1 MPEGY
6 AIQAIQA
13 VLSGQRAYC
22 KFLAANDTGLTGGHQ
37 AGIYISKPSI
47 PILFDEPGIK
57 GTNKEK
63 WVKVKWQDGI
73 ETDTRFIYYGKGTRN
88 EYRIT
93 NFGRGFPFLRPEY
106 TGALFV
112 FTKCDAED
120 YQAFVLNS
128 EEDIDQFL
136 DAFGISPTETNQLI
150 DAGRVQEE
158 TQERIAI
165 QEFIA
170 GLTVDFPLSEEMSA
184 AARDIQNR
192 VYDHLEFIRTNP
204 DRKIID
210 WTNTEY
216 ALFRAIEHARYGDA
230 IARGFTSVD
239 EFITMA
245 NMVLNRRK
253 SRAGKS
259 LEHHLSAIFDGNEII
274 YTAQA
279 VTEGNKKPDFIFPS
293 QASYHDM
300 TFPTERLISLAA
312 KTTARIVGVRL
323 SMKPT
328 VCVTDPNISVRSS
341 RGSPLHRWT
350 KCRARMLF
358 LLFPDNTLHPIP
370 QIVRTEYGRFQ
381 SSFLMCVR
389 SKDSDGGYCFS
400 GKTQSEYV
408 CDTIKKH
415 KA

>member
-1 MPEGY
+1 MSVGY
-6 AIQAIQA
+6 ANQAIQA
-13 VLSGQRAYC
+13 VLNSQKSYC
-22 KFLAANDTGLTGGHQ
+22 KFLSANDTGLTGGHQ

-47 PILFDEPGIK
+47 PILFDEPGTK

-63 WVKVKWQDGI
+63 WVKVKWQDDL
-73 ETDTRFIYYGKGTRN
+73 ETDTRFIYYGQGTRN

-106 TGALFV
+106 TGALFI
-112 FTKCDAED
+112 FAKCNDEN
-120 YQAFVLNS
+120 YQAYVLNS
-128 EEDIDQFL
+128 EDDIDQFL
-136 DAFGISPTETNQLI
+136 DAFGISSTETNRLI
-150 DAGRVQEE
+150 GVRQIHEE
-158 TQERIAI
+158 TQEQIAI

-170 GLTVDFPLSEEMSA
+170 NLTVDFPLSEEMSA
-184 AARDIQNR
+184 AARNIQNR

-216 ALFRAIEHARYGDA
+216 ALFRAIEHARYGDT
-230 IARGFTSVD
+230 ISRGFASVD

-293 QASYHDM
+293 QTAYHDSA
-300 TFPTERLISLAA
+300 FPTDRLISLAA
-312 KTTARIVGVRL
+312 KTTCKDRWRQVINEADRL
-323 SMKPT
+323 RDRPKYLCT
-328 VCVTDPNISVRSS
+328 LQQGIS
-341 RGSPLHRWT
+341 P
-350 KCRARMLF
+350 AQM
-358 LLFPDNTLHPIP
+358 D
-370 QIVRTEYGRFQ
+370 E
-381 SSFLMCVR
+381 M
-389 SKDSDGGYCFS
+389 
-400 GKTQSEYV
+400 QSENVILVVPKQYIAAYPADRQERIWTLSKFVSYV
-408 CDTIKKH
+408 REVEGL
-415 KA
+415 